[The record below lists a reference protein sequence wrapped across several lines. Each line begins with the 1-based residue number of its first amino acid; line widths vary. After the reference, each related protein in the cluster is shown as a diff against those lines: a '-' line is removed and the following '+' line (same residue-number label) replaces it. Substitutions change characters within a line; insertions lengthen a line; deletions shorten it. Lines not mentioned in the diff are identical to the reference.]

1 MQCYKEY
8 ITRKKNEKR
17 LIHIETHEIFWDGFP
32 KKIAIRIL
40 SNPFWVEKTILFVL
54 QVLEKVA

>member
-17 LIHIETHEIFWDGFP
+17 LIHIETREIFWDGFP
-32 KKIAIRIL
+32 KKIAFRIL

-54 QVLEKVA
+54 QVLE